1 MTLHVLFIL
10 WIASAIGILFE
21 RRLYRIIIYFCI
33 FSLLASLVYLFLG
46 APDVAIAEAGISAFT
61 TIFFVI
67 FLGGYYRFYSSFARE
82 SKQSLPGEKSK
93 LFLLLFKNS
102 FLPFAFIAVIFLL
115 FVYLMPTQYA
125 SYYLKHR
132 YLANFMTD
140 VGGEN
145 VVNAILLGYRVYD
158 TLFEALA
165 LVIAV
170 VAVLHMSHFGKESVN
185 DGRHSEVEDSNMA
198 TGIVR
203 IVCPLIV
210 IFGLYLI
217 INGHISAG
225 GGFQGG
231 LAIAA
236 FFICRYMIH
245 NIYDISVKKVMH
257 LEEMMFVSIILL
269 AVLAVI
275 LGAGALLPPVF
286 QVLYLVLMNV
296 FIGMKVACG
305 FFVLF
310 YRYIAVERV
319 R

>member
-21 RRLYRIIIYFCI
+21 RRLYRITIYFCI

-46 APDVAIAEAGISAFT
+46 APDVAMAEAGISAFT
-61 TIFFVI
+61 TVFFII
-67 FLGGYYRFYSSFARE
+67 FLGGYYRYYSSYKRE
-82 SKQSLPGEKSK
+82 LTDRAPGKKSQLIK
-93 LFLLLFKNS
+93 MIFKNTL
-102 FLPFAFIAVIFLL
+102 LPLGFIAVIFLL

-125 SYYLKHR
+125 AYYLKHR
-132 YLANFMTD
+132 YLASFAFD

-170 VAVLHMSHFGKESVN
+170 VAVLHMSHFGKTSVD

-198 TGIVR
+198 TFILRV
-203 IVCPLIV
+203 ICPLIV
-210 IFGLYLI
+210 LFGIYLI
-217 INGHISAG
+217 INGHVSAG

-236 FFICRYMIH
+236 FFICRYMIY
-245 NIYDISVKKVMH
+245 NIYDIPVKKVMH
-257 LEEMMFVSIILL
+257 LEEVIFVSIILL
-269 AVLAVI
+269 SVLAVI

-286 QVLYLVLMNV
+286 QVIYLILMNV
-296 FIGMKVACG
+296 FIGLKVACG
-305 FFVLF
+305 FFILF